1 MIGWLQPNGVERIYS
16 LGPIGADEKVL
27 VGAAVPELQ
36 VNISTGVN
44 FVVEP
49 GKSAL

>member
-1 MIGWLQPNGVERIYS
+1 MERILS
-16 LGPIGADEKVL
+16 LGPIIAEEKKL

-44 FVVEP
+44 FVVDA

>member
-1 MIGWLQPNGVERIYS
+1 MLQPNGVERIHS
-16 LGPIGADEKVL
+16 LGSIAAEEKVL

-44 FVVEP
+44 FVVET